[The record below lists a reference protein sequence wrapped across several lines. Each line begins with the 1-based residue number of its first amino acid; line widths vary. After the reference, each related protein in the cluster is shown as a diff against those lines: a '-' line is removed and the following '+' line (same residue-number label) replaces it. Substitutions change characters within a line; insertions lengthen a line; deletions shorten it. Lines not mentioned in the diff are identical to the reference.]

1 MNCKGGHFLTQD
13 LGVFDAPFFSISPS
27 EAKSMDPQQRLLMEC
42 VYECMENAGTPME
55 DFVGSQTSCYVGNF
69 SRDYYDL
76 MDRDMETAPLYAS
89 TGNASAILSNRISY
103 FYDLKG
109 PSVTLDTACSSSLV
123 AMHLGCQ
130 SLRTG
135 ESKRTI
141 IGSTNLILS
150 PDIMIGM
157 ANVHFLSPDSL
168 CYTYDSRANGYSRG
182 EGIAALLLKPLEDA
196 IRDNDT
202 IRAVIRGTTCNQD
215 GKTSGIMMPSRPSQ
229 ERLIRTAYDT
239 AGLDLSTVG
248 YFEAHGTG
256 TQAGDPR
263 E

>member
-1 MNCKGGHFLTQD
+1 
-13 LGVFDAPFFSISPS
+13 
-27 EAKSMDPQQRLLMEC
+27 MDPQQRLLMEC
-42 VYECMENAGTPME
+42 VYESMENAGIPME
-55 DFVGSQTSCYVGNF
+55 DFIGSPTSCYVGNF

-76 MDRDMETAPLYAS
+76 MDRDIETAPLYSS

-123 AMHLGCQ
+123 ALHLGCQ
-130 SLRTG
+130 SLRSG
-135 ESKRTI
+135 ESKRAI
-141 IGSTNLILS
+141 IGATNLILS

-157 ANVHFLSPDSL
+157 SKVHFLSPDSL

-182 EGIAALLLKPLEDA
+182 EGITSLIIKPLDDA
-196 IRDNDT
+196 IRDKDT
-202 IRAVIRGTTCNQD
+202 IRAVIRGTACNQD
-215 GKTSGIMMPSRPSQ
+215 GKTPGIMMPSREAQ
-229 ERLIRTAYDT
+229 ESLIRKAYET
-239 AGLDLSTVG
+239 AGVDMNTVG

-256 TQAGDPR
+256 TQQGDPK